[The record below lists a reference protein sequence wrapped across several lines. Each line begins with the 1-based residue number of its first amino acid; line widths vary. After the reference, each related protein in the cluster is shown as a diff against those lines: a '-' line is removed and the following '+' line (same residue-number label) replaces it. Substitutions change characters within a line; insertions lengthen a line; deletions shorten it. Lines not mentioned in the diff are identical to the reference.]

1 MHKVNIKVRI
11 MCMKEE
17 IISFLNETRRGELPF
32 FIEMAGISYC
42 DESYR
47 ISRKNSTIYVFEYVL
62 EGEGTVITDGKEFT
76 AKKGD
81 IYILHRRS
89 DHLYYS
95 DKANPWT
102 KIWFNARGPL
112 IDSLVQ
118 LYRLTHINHI
128 ENVPV
133 SSLFLDLLGAARK
146 AGNYNPAFS
155 DEASRL
161 FFQLILTLYP
171 HVHKEQPTYSGDA
184 RILKEYLDKNNSA
197 KVELKDLC
205 DQIYHS
211 PSQTIR
217 IFKKAFGITP
227 YQYLLNQKIELAKL
241 LLLNS
246 NKSIKEISM
255 DLNFYDEHY
264 FSNLFKTKTGI
275 SPLKYRKQNH

>member
-1 MHKVNIKVRI
+1 MR
-11 MCMKEE
+11 MKEE
-17 IISFLNETRRGELPF
+17 IISFLNETSGEELPF
-32 FIEMAGISYC
+32 FIEMTGISYC

-47 ISRKNSTIYVFEYVL
+47 ISRKNSSIYVFEYIL
-62 EGEGTVITDGKEFT
+62 EGEGSVITDGRKFM
-76 AKKGD
+76 AKQGD
-81 IYILHRRS
+81 IYILHRGS
-89 DHLYYS
+89 EHLYYS
-95 DKANPWT
+95 DKSNPWT

-118 LYRLTHINHI
+118 LYRLSHTNHI

-133 SSLFLDLLGAARK
+133 SSVFYDLLNAARQ

-171 HVHKEQPTYSGDA
+171 YVHREQPAYSGDA
-184 RILKEYLDKNNSA
+184 KILKEYLDKNNYN

-227 YQYLLNQKIELAKL
+227 YQYLINQRIELAKL
-241 LLLNS
+241 LLLHS
-246 NKSIKEISM
+246 NKSIKEISL

-264 FSNLFKTKTGI
+264 FSNLFKGKTGI
-275 SPLKYRKQNH
+275 SPLKYRKQHQ